1 MSSSAPTPQ
10 TASMVRA
17 ARILSAIAAGLL
29 AAGPGVTHQPRG
41 RTDRAVR
48 LLVPANRI
56 AVGFGQT
63 RTAKQLPVLTME
75 CGYSRWLSGLLVPT
89 RSAAD
94 FFTGWWQ
101 QIDAL
106 GAVPPTPSAACATRR
121 RRRLPGRTTMRW
133 PWLRTSSASDGRR
146 SGHADLGEHRAAVL
160 VLADRDEDN
169 GRVVL

>member
-1 MSSSAPTPQ
+1 
-10 TASMVRA
+10 MVRV
-17 ARILSAIAAGLL
+17 ARILSAIAAGV
-29 AAGPGVTHQPRG
+29 PG
-41 RTDRAVR
+41 
-48 LLVPANRI
+48 NRI

-106 GAVPPTPSAACATRR
+106 GAVPPTPSTACATRQATPAAGQDHHALALAEDEFGVR
-121 RRRLPGRTTMRW
+121 Q
-133 PWLRTSSASDGRR
+133 SSLGPRG
-146 SGHADLGEHRAAVL
+146 SG
-160 VLADRDEDN
+160 
-169 GRVVL
+169 